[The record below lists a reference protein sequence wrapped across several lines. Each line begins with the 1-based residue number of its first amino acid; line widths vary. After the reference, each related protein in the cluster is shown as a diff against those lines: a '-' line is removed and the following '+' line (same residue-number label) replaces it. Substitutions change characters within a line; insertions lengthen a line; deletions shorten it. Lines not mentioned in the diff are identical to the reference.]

1 MHSFKLGSNHIIVII
16 QTGRKLRKSHAKI
29 LEKLCKHLKNKNC
42 CNFMSSQYNFLSSYI
57 KNPSNEMYHFDIQVN
72 SKMKLP
78 KHNPLNKTILRSLSC
93 KCYEESNRKE
103 CLLQISA
110 TNSCKATVE
119 ASTNYFRNFP
129 FFRPHSHAIP
139 YAS

>member
-57 KNPSNEMYHFDIQVN
+57 KNPSNEMYHFDIQIN

-103 CLLQISA
+103 CLLQIFIPIKTHWHGTTQPK
-110 TNSCKATVE
+110 TNS
-119 ASTNYFRNFP
+119 
-129 FFRPHSHAIP
+129 HAMTP
-139 YAS
+139 SPCC